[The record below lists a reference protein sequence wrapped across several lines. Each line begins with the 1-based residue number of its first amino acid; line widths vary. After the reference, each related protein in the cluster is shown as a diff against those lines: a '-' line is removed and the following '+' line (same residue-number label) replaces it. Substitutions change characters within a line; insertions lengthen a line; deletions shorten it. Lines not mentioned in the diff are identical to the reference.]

1 MVSPASK
8 RSAVQH
14 IQDEHQRSERRA
26 CELVGLSRSVAR
38 HRSRRREPEG
48 YRARMLELAA
58 ERPRFG
64 YQRLHILLRREGF
77 QQNHKLTYRI
87 YREEKLQV
95 RRKRR
100 KRVAAAPREQME
112 VPTMPHVRWSMD
124 FMSDSLA
131 DGRSFR
137 VFNVV
142 DDCSRLAVAMEVD
155 LSMSGER
162 ICRILDGSAARY
174 GYPSTLVMDNGP
186 EFTSKALDKWA
197 YERGIR
203 LHFIQPGKPV
213 QNAFVES
220 FNGKVRDECLNENW
234 FTSLEDARR
243 IVSAWQRDYNEVR
256 PHKAIGG
263 LTPTENELRLSS
275 DSALR
280 ASSPDSRS
288 AHHSLATELAGS
300 LPKPMRNRRN

>member
-1 MVSPASK
+1 
-8 RSAVQH
+8 
-14 IQDEHQRSERRA
+14 
-26 CELVGLSRSVAR
+26 
-38 HRSRRREPEG
+38 
-48 YRARMLELAA
+48 MLELAA

-77 QQNHKLTYRI
+77 MQNHKLTYRI

-100 KRVAAAPREQME
+100 KRVASAPREQMAT
-112 VPTMPHVRWSMD
+112 PTTPHERWSMD

-131 DGRSFR
+131 DGRNFR

-142 DDCSRLAVAMEVD
+142 DDCSRVAVAMEVD

-162 ICRILDGSAARY
+162 LGRVLDQAAARH

-197 YERGIR
+197 YSRGIR

-234 FTSLEDARR
+234 FTSLEGARR
-243 IVSAWQRDYNEVR
+243 IVRAWQRDYNEVR
-256 PHKAIGG
+256 PHKSLGG
-263 LTPTENELRLSS
+263 LTPKENELRLSS

-288 AHHSLATELAGS
+288 SAEPVAG
-300 LPKPMRNRRN
+300 